1 LLLFSA
7 GQRCGRLAVRA
18 QQKPRRIGYLRLAPS
33 DATQL
38 ADFRAG
44 LEETGYAKGRNLVIE
59 DRYADGDYAR
69 LPDLDIVDMFI

>member
-1 LLLFSA
+1 MKRRDLVALLGWAALWP
-7 GQRCGRLAVRA
+7 LAVRA

-44 LEETGYAKGRNLVIE
+44 LEETG
-59 DRYADGDYAR
+59 
-69 LPDLDIVDMFI
+69 